1 VAALCEMVV
10 DPDPHVRSF
19 VTVAFQDRALVLPG
33 NPEAVAGV
41 AAQTKHAD
49 PAVREA
55 ALLALFRVA
64 DCTAES
70 CDPNGVVSSPVAIEA
85 LKARLADP
93 DGVVKKQAVDGL
105 IHLALSD
112 GVIDVRPPPPPPQHL
127 HASTLPSA
135 ECRIPCGDRPPLGEL
150 RRAEV
155 RWGAGGGA
163 GRRPADHQHLRRLP

>member
-93 DGVVKKQAVDGL
+93 DGVVKKQA
-105 IHLALSD
+105 
-112 GVIDVRPPPPPPQHL
+112 PPPSPLPPVLTGHVSSL
-127 HASTLPSA
+127 LPY
-135 ECRIPCGDRPPLGEL
+135 
-150 RRAEV
+150 
-155 RWGAGGGA
+155 
-163 GRRPADHQHLRRLP
+163 